1 MHCTDGKG
9 HKRVSVTTVND
20 KSYTREKFHAF
31 CGFSMNLKSFPMVSN
46 GFL

>member
-20 KSYTREKFHAF
+20 KVIQE
-31 CGFSMNLKSFPMVSN
+31 KSFTLFVD
-46 GFL
+46 FQ